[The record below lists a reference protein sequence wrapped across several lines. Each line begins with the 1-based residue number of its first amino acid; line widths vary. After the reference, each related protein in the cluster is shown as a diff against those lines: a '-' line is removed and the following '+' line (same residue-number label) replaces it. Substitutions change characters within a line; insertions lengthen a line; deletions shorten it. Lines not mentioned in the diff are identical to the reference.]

1 LIWDVIGKDMS
12 PETKDIIEKLIPAI
26 YTVLGAIIGA
36 AGTII
41 ITVINKKSE
50 EKKQLRELAFKAG
63 IENWK
68 EGCEFAKRQGG
79 TVYPLDMFILNMKLF
94 SEKLLEKKIKKEN
107 LKSTLHEINS
117 VNKQYKELLEEE
129 QKTKIKEEKNNL

>member
-1 LIWDVIGKDMS
+1 MS
-12 PETKDIIEKLIPAI
+12 PETKEIIEKLIPAI

-68 EGCEFAKRQGG
+68 GGCEFAKRQGG
-79 TVYPLDMFILNMKLF
+79 TVYPLDMFILHMKLF
-94 SEKLLEKKIKKEN
+94 SEKLLEKKIKKED

-117 VNKQYKELLEEE
+117 INKQYKELLEE
-129 QKTKIKEEKNNL
+129 QQTKIKEEKNNL

>member
-1 LIWDVIGKDMS
+1 MS

>member
-1 LIWDVIGKDMS
+1 MS
-12 PETKDIIEKLIPAI
+12 PEIKDIIEKLIPAI
-26 YTVLGAIIGA
+26 YTVLGAIVGA
-36 AGTII
+36 GGTII

-107 LKSTLHEINS
+107 LKPTLHENS
-117 VNKQYKELLEEE
+117 SIIKQYKEFLKEG
-129 QKTKIKEEKNNL
+129 QQTKIKEEKNNL

>member
-1 LIWDVIGKDMS
+1 MS

-41 ITVINKKSE
+41 ITVINKKTE

-94 SEKLLEKKIKKEN
+94 SEKLFEKKIKKEN